1 MADHYNAFISYRH
14 APRDMKVA
22 ETIQHDLEHFPIPA
36 KQKKKSGIRSI
47 HIFRDKNE
55 LGTASDLSTEIANAL
70 DNSDYLIVICSTSV
84 KESAWV
90 PREIAYFL
98 QSHPRRNVLTVLA
111 DGDDPTQVIPEM
123 LTYEDQTL
131 DDGYGNAYTVR
142 VPMEP
147 LSCDYR
153 PIGTTAVI
161 KGEKPQRASGKELRR
176 ARHQELPR
184 LASALIGCSYDD
196 LMNRRRKAR
205 MQRTTAVFAGILAL
219 AAAFGVYFYTSKNRL
234 QKSLETSLRNQSIY
248 LASESR
254 KMLDNEQRLL
264 AMQLAIASL
273 PQNEED
279 DRPLIPQ
286 AVSALNKATLAYTTK
301 ADQNIHAVWNFTMP
315 NQVNDMLVSP
325 TGRQLAGLDSE
336 SRLMVWDIQEHNVL
350 LSIGGPNSSNGR
362 TAENHPV
369 EKIFFLNT
377 NALLSWDSYILTA
390 HDPETGKLLWSHEF
404 YDKDK
409 HDGEGIS
416 LTEDP
421 YELSD
426 GTFLISTT
434 KNRILR
440 LSPEDGT
447 ELGPYTL
454 PGMLADETL
463 SITQFLPSPDE
474 TKIAY
479 VGFVYDMTTF
489 KIRYTVGVLDTKT
502 SEHRELPTVDGRY
515 RDIIWADSTRLMTAY
530 SADTAGSSGMV
541 GDRTVL
547 VPDHT
552 TISCLNTDTMTPN
565 WEYDF
570 VSNDVLV
577 QSGFLL
583 LPKQD
588 GVAYFCANKA
598 ELFKLDDG
606 SLIASH
612 TVNSPLISMTDNDG
626 DGWPLYISR
635 NGEIVQPKTTQSV
648 YLIPVL
654 TGNLVAA
661 EISQGIFVR
670 IKGSTD
676 IFYYG
681 LNVWDDSWTEVAGC
695 PPMAYQYSFVKTNN
709 SFLDTAPD
717 GSTLALLTTEDAE
730 TLSEAV
736 IANIRMPDG
745 SLARDQLSEA
755 VLQEYLSKG
764 APVLTVIDI
773 AGNQLKEQIVL
784 LDEPTDVSA
793 SIHYDILGTHRGHL
807 YLSYNYYETGYYLID
822 LDLSNGDMKRTR
834 IMDSPSM
841 NAVCSHIENGKLIFT
856 DTNDQYQ
863 TQVNAY
869 SVETGKLSS
878 YVVDPELTYTI
889 PSTKPI
895 YIPETNAVYFNSDDK
910 GDWIVPLS
918 DEKPF
923 RVPTPESWGSVAYAA
938 YGSFEEGY
946 AKDHGV
952 SGKYA
957 VTNGSDILL
966 VTPGSDKVQTISCMN
981 VLPTGMCF
989 YPSKFQKK
997 GEAPILLVVYSDG
1010 NLYRYNGD
1018 TGELMGASDISSFRS
1033 SMDTASFIFHHDD
1046 SSKNGISEN
1055 KVYIQVGN
1063 VLNIVDTDEW
1073 VETAVVQSCIG
1084 YQPFHDRIYTSAY
1097 DSSVLRRIGCFHQYT
1112 IEELLVKAK
1121 NYLRNAEMPD
1131 EVRSQ
1136 YGLVQEE
1143 EDTETP

>member
-22 ETIQHDLEHFPIPA
+22 ETIQNDLEHFPIPA

-161 KGEKPQRASGKELRR
+161 KGEKPQRASLKELRR

-205 MQRTTAVFAGILAL
+205 MHRMTAIFAGILVL
-219 AAAFGVYFYTSKNRL
+219 AAAFGFYLYTNNNRL
-234 QKSLETSLRNQSIY
+234 EKSLQTSLRNQSIY

-273 PQNEED
+273 PQDED
-279 DRPLIPQ
+279 DKRPLIPQ

-301 ADQNIHAVWNFTMP
+301 QDQNIHCLWNFTMP
-315 NQVNDMLVSP
+315 NQVTEMRISP
-325 TGRQLAGLDSE
+325 TRGQVAGVDSE
-336 SRLMVWDIQEHNVL
+336 DRLMVWDIQDHNL
-350 LSIGGPNSSNGR
+350 TLSIGGSNAHLNS
-362 TAENHPV
+362 TPENHPV
-369 EKIFFLNT
+369 DKIFFLNS
-377 NALLSWDSYILTA
+377 NALLSWDSHILTA
-390 HDPETGKLLWSHEF
+390 HDPETGKLLWSHPF
-404 YDKDK
+404 YDDDK
-409 HDGEGIS
+409 HDREGIS
-416 LTEDP
+416 INGDI
-421 YELSD
+421 YEMSD
-426 GTFLISTT
+426 GSFTILTT
-434 KNRILR
+434 KNRVLR
-440 LSPEDGT
+440 LSGEDGS
-447 ELGPYTL
+447 ELASYTL
-454 PGMLADETL
+454 PGMLAENELD
-463 SITQFLPSPDE
+463 ITQYLPSPDE

-479 VGFVYDMTTF
+479 IGYIYDMTSF
-489 KIRYTVGVLDTKT
+489 KIAYTTGVLDTKT
-502 SEHRELPTVDGRY
+502 GEHRELPVADGRY
-515 RDIIWADSTRLMTAY
+515 RDMIWADNDRLLAACAAE
-530 SADTAGSSGMV
+530 SIGSSGQM
-541 GDRTVL
+541 GDRTIL

-552 TISCLNTDTMTPN
+552 TISCLNVNTMTAN

-612 TVNSPLISMTDNDG
+612 FTNSPIVSMTDVDG
-626 DGWPLYISR
+626 DGWPIYISR
-635 NGEIVQPKTTQSV
+635 NGEIVQPQTTKSV

-654 TGNLVAA
+654 ARDLLAA
-661 EISQGIFVR
+661 EISNGIFLR
-670 IKGSTD
+670 SKGSCD
-676 IFYYG
+676 ILYYG
-681 LNVWDDSWTEVAGC
+681 LSVWDDSWAETTGC
-695 PPMAYQYSFVKTNN
+695 PPIAYQYSFSDANN
-709 SFLDTAPD
+709 CFLDTAPD
-717 GSTLALLTTEDAE
+717 GSTLALLTTENVE
-730 TLSEAV
+730 TLPEAV

-755 VLQEYLSKG
+755 LLQDYLSKG
-764 APVLTVIDI
+764 VPLLTLIDT
-773 AGNQLKEQIVL
+773 GENHLKEQIIL
-784 LDEPTDVSA
+784 LDDPEDSSA
-793 SIHYDILGTHRGHL
+793 SLRYSILGTHHSHL
-807 YLSYNYYETGYYLID
+807 YLSYNYYAKGYYLID
-822 LDLSNGDMKRTR
+822 LDLNSGEMQRTR
-834 IMDSPSM
+834 IMDSPAS
-841 NAVCSHIENGKLIFT
+841 NDVCSLLQNGKLIFAG
-856 DTNDQYQ
+856 TNDQYQ
-863 TQVNAY
+863 TVINAY
-869 SVETGKLSS
+869 SVETGELRS
-878 YVVDPELTYTI
+878 YVIDPELTHVH

-895 YIPETNAVYFNSDDK
+895 YFPETNSVYFNSDDK

-923 RVPTPESWGSVAYAA
+923 RVPAPEAWGRVTYAA
-938 YGSFEEGY
+938 YGSFEAGY
-946 AKDHGV
+946 AKKGTE
-952 SGKYA
+952 GKYA
-957 VTNGSDILL
+957 VTNGYDILL
-966 VTPGSDKVQTISCMN
+966 ITPGSQEVQTISCMN
-981 VLPTGMCF
+981 VTPTGMAF

-997 GEAPILLVVYSDG
+997 GEAPVLLVVYSDG

-1018 TGELMGASDISSFRS
+1018 TGELIAASDISSYKRKTES
-1033 SMDTASFIFHHDD
+1033 ASFLFQHSDNL
-1046 SSKNGISEN
+1046 KNGLSDN

-1063 VLNIVDTDEW
+1063 NLNIVDTNEW
-1073 VETAVVQSCIG
+1073 VESAVIQSCIG
-1084 YQPFHDRIYTSAY
+1084 YQPFQDKFYTVAFENTEQK
-1097 DSSVLRRIGCFHQYT
+1097 RIGCFHQYT
-1112 IEELLVKAK
+1112 VEELLVKAK
-1121 NYLRNAEMPD
+1121 DYLRNAQLPD
-1131 EVRSQ
+1131 EIRSE
-1136 YGLVQEE
+1136 YGLEDIE